1 MQLVTESGTHLI
13 LTAVGRLKRFKLL
26 LMVEYS
32 ILRLYRPGQP
42 NWEYK
47 MWKFQDF
54 SAIHISREIDFG
66 HCDASKTAIFTI

>member
-1 MQLVTESGTHLI
+1 MIEVEEVQLITESGTHLI

-26 LMVEYS
+26 LVVENS

-47 MWKFQDF
+47 MGKILGFF
-54 SAIHISREIDFG
+54 CHSYRRG
-66 HCDASKTAIFTI
+66 HPNLEL